1 MHPFLR
7 AAAARQHG
15 VVTTRDLARAGIT
28 PQEVRRAVVNGAWVR
43 LRRGAF
49 VEATALAAAD
59 AAGERHL
66 VEAAAVV
73 RTVDRPGAVL
83 SGYSAA
89 TVWGLPTPRRLAG
102 TVTLTDPDQHRRG
115 RGYVITH
122 GPLPPSSTTVHRG
135 LPVTTLART
144 VVDCAR
150 AWSMEEA
157 VILADAARWGDRL
170 TAAELGAALDAAA
183 DHRGAAAARR
193 AAGLARDG
201 ADSPLETLT
210 RLRLHESDV
219 DEPDL
224 QVRISADGVVH
235 EADGWFGVHG
245 IVMACDGR
253 GKYRQPWGTT
263 TEQKHWQEK
272 RQREV
277 LVAAGVRFWTVTN
290 DDVEDGWPRALARL
304 LELMART
311 PPVPL
316 RVVVS
321 GERRRRPRAG

>member
-7 AAAARQHG
+7 AAATQQHG
-15 VVTTRDLARAGIT
+15 VVTTRDLTRAGIT

-49 VEATALAAAD
+49 IESTALAGAD

-66 VEAAAVV
+66 VEATAVV
-73 RTVDRPGAVL
+73 HSVDRPGAVL

-89 TVWGLPTPRRLAG
+89 KVWGLPTPRRLRG
-102 TVTLTDPDQHRRG
+102 TVTLTDPEQHRRG
-115 RGYVITH
+115 HGYVITH
-122 GPLPPSSTTVHRG
+122 GPLPPGSTTVHRG

-150 AWSMEEA
+150 SWSMEEA

-170 TAAELGAALDAAA
+170 TARELEEALGAAA
-183 DHRGAAAARR
+183 DHRGVAAARR
-193 AAGLARDG
+193 AVGLARDG
-201 ADSPLETLT
+201 ADSPLQTRT
-210 RLRLHESDV
+210 RLRLHEADL
-219 DEPDL
+219 EIPEL
-224 QVRISADGVVH
+224 QVVIRADGVSH
-235 EADGWFGVHG
+235 EADGWFGRHG

-253 GKYRQPWGTT
+253 QKYRDPWGMT

-277 LVAAGVRFWTVTN
+277 LMAAGVRFWTVTTE
-290 DDVEDGWPRALARL
+290 DVEDGWPRAMARL
-304 LELMART
+304 LELMAHT
-311 PPVPL
+311 SPVPL